1 MLKHVCS
8 FQVAAQRL
16 RERVV
21 SRLGG
26 EEGASTVEWVIIT
39 GFLIVLAAI
48 VGRAIY
54 AMVSSA
60 SDGLQVPD
68 IKQSP

>member
-1 MLKHVCS
+1 M
-8 FQVAAQRL
+8 
-16 RERVV
+16 
-21 SRLGG
+21 
-26 EEGASTVEWVIIT
+26 EWVIIT

-54 AMVSSA
+54 AMVANA

-68 IKQSP
+68 IKQGP